1 MTGRTLL
8 RLTPVALFIAIVFLL
23 PFLWWPPI
31 RSDMARVIYFPFVI
45 VSICA
50 VYFITPRGNEAASF
64 RAFIFAA
71 CSVRGLSTIR
81 HFVSNHVFVTNKSN
95 QALERTAAQRTFA
108 FWMIKTVS
116 IAAVLA
122 LGGGRLSL
130 SR

>member
-31 RSDMARVIYFPFVI
+31 RSDMARVIYFSFVI

-64 RAFIFAA
+64 RAFILPPVLFA
-71 CSVRGLSTIR
+71 
-81 HFVSNHVFVTNKSN
+81 VFLLYVI
-95 QALERTAAQRTFA
+95 LYRT
-108 FWMIKTVS
+108 MC
-116 IAAVLA
+116 L
-122 LGGGRLSL
+122 
-130 SR
+130 